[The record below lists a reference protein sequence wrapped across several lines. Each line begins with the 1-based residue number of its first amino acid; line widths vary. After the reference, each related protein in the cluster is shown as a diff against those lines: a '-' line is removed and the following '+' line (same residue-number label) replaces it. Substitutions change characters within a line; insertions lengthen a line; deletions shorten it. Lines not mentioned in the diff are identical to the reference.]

1 MFGPQLQETKNEKI
15 LKKEII
21 TKANTKEGMDG
32 QNWRRLKWIAK
43 PFENYI
49 QPYSF
54 SNFISSLVVCSF
66 KYIAWETFV

>member
-1 MFGPQLQETKNEKI
+1 
-15 LKKEII
+15 
-21 TKANTKEGMDG
+21 MDG
-32 QNWRRLKWIAK
+32 QNRRRLKWIAK

-66 KYIAWETFV
+66 KYIARETFVRNDTEFAIYK